1 MITFDIHNGVRET
14 LNSYN
19 TYVIPSM
26 NGSELEIQKRE
37 KLNYFPLDELT
48 FKDAPNYYEV
58 SYEELEKYVKEFYL
72 QVLSKLDPNEIY
84 NKLIGTC
91 LTSDER
97 TDSFA
102 KRHIFCAWLKIY
114 TDIDTNEMGTGV
126 NGKLIKLDIPEFIY
140 SILEKVIREN
150 INDMKGFTSLKA
162 LYVYE
167 QSEKLETD
175 LKFVTDKDEYTEYT
189 YMINLLKNDAYRIEY
204 EYKNKNKNNGYSK
217 KYPKLKG

>member
-14 LNSYN
+14 LNSYT
-19 TYVIPSM
+19 TYVIPLM

-37 KLNYFPLDELT
+37 NLNYFPLDELT

-58 SYEELEKYVKEFYL
+58 SYEELEKYVKEFYF
-72 QVLSKLDPNEIY
+72 QVLPKLDPNEIY

-114 TDIDTNEMGTGV
+114 TDIDTNEMGTGA
-126 NGKLIKLDIPEFIY
+126 NGKLIKLDVPEFIY
-140 SILEKVIREN
+140 SILEKVIRES

-167 QSEKLETD
+167 QSERLEAN